1 MDGLNV
7 YEPEQSIEPS
17 GGLGVI
23 DTLARH
29 KAVVFAVL
37 VVLALVSMFPLRAV
51 FSTPDTYAKS
61 IETLDRKSDTV
72 LALTAASA
80 ATSAAISAV
89 PGDAGTPIAEKLMD
103 LSSDF
108 MIVLAAIY
116 LEKYLLTTLGFV
128 SFGILIPAACA
139 MAAFALWVRGRSV
152 ASPLFARLAAKVAL
166 LGVVLVVTVPTS
178 VFVTNSIER
187 TYEISMNE
195 TVESAQD
202 VVESAEKAEDD
213 DKEGILGFIQQIPEN
228 VANGISTVAT
238 GARDLVNNFIETL
251 AMMIVTSCII
261 PVLVLLFF
269 VWAANMILGMHL
281 EVPFK
286 VIGPKRKGGR

>member
-1 MDGLNV
+1 MDDLRACEADLREGGA
-7 YEPEQSIEPS
+7 E
-17 GGLGVI
+17 GLGII
-23 DTLARH
+23 DAMARH
-29 KAVVFAVL
+29 RTIVFAVL
-37 VVLALVSMFPLRAV
+37 VVVAVVSAFPLRAV
-51 FSTPDTYAKS
+51 FSSPDTYAQS
-61 IETLDRKSDTV
+61 IKTLDEKTDTV

-128 SFGILIPAACA
+128 SFGILFPAACA
-139 MAAFALWVRGRSV
+139 MAAFALWARGRSV

-166 LGVVLVVTVPTS
+166 LGVVLVATVPTS

-187 TYEISMNE
+187 TYEISMTQ
-195 TVESAQD
+195 TVEDANE
-202 VVESAEKAEDD
+202 VAESAEKADGAD
-213 DKEGILGFIQQIPEN
+213 NDGILGFIQQIPEN
-228 VANGISTVAT
+228 VANGINAVAT

-281 EVPFK
+281 EIPFK
-286 VIGPKRKGGR
+286 AIGCKRKGGR

>member
-7 YEPEQSIEPS
+7 YEPEQSIES
-17 GGLGVI
+17 SDGLGIV
-23 DTLARH
+23 DALARH

-128 SFGILIPAACA
+128 SFGILFPAACT
-139 MAAFALWVRGRSV
+139 MAALALWVRGRSV

-178 VFVTNSIER
+178 VFVTTSIER
-187 TYEISMNE
+187 TYEISMNQ
-195 TVESAQD
+195 TVADANEVA
-202 VVESAEKAEDD
+202 ESAEKAEGD

-286 VIGPKRKGGR
+286 AIGPKRKGGR